1 MNHRRLATA
10 VVAGLM
16 LLVGACGSTV
26 DLEGGPGP
34 VGPVGPQGD
43 QGPQGDIGPQ
53 GGASIVRGSGIVV
66 VETREVSNFDRID
79 LAGEG
84 NVVVSLGD
92 DYSMTIETDDNLME
106 LLDASVVGDTL
117 VLATV
122 GDEPIDI
129 DPTDSITWSL
139 TMPTVVGVTISGAG
153 TIDLSGVDVDR
164 LDAVVK
170 GAGDINLSQLA
181 VAHLNAAIDGAGNI
195 RATGTA
201 ERASLRI
208 DGAGSIEAGDLR
220 MVDVS
225 CAFRTAGN
233 MVVWATGKLAVS
245 GDGIGTVSVY
255 GSPEVS
261 GHSDK
266 VTLMGDK

>member
-1 MNHRRLATA
+1 MNHRRLSTA
-10 VVAGLM
+10 VVTGLI
-16 LLVGACGSTV
+16 LLIGACGSTV

-53 GGASIVRGSGIVV
+53 DGANVVRGSGVV
-66 VETREVSNFDRID
+66 VAETREIWDFDRID

-92 DYSMTIETDDNLME
+92 DFSMTIETDDNLME
-106 LLDASVVGDTL
+106 FLDSSVVGDTL
-117 VLATV
+117 VLATD
-122 GDEPIDI
+122 GDTPIDI
-129 DPTDSITWSL
+129 DPTDSITWSI
-139 TMPTVVGVTISGAG
+139 TMPTVVGVSISGAG
-153 TIDLSGVDVDR
+153 TIDLSGVDGER
-164 LDAVVK
+164 LDAAVK
-170 GAGDINLSQLA
+170 GAGDINLWQLA
-181 VAHLNAAIDGAGNI
+181 VAHLDATINGAGNI

-201 ERASLRI
+201 ERASLTI
-208 DGAGSIEAGDLR
+208 DGVGSIEAGDLR
-220 MVDVS
+220 TVDVS
-225 CAFRTAGN
+225 CVFRTAGN
-233 MVVWATGKLAVS
+233 IVVWATGTLAVS

-255 GSPEVS
+255 GSPAVS